1 MIRELRPQ
9 FTLATQRQNG
19 TWFGPF
25 LSPSCFVQH
34 DSLFFMVISSCLSP
48 SHFSK
53 SRIETGAFPPSPYQN
68 LLPFVV
74 SVVVVVV
81 GLFVVV
87 GFVSAVTSVD
97 LFVVSVVSAVVVF
110 GLVAAAAFSA
120 CAADH
125 FLVEDLL
132 EAEAA
137 DDAFG
142 ALLGLLLRL
151 RGLLE

>member
-1 MIRELRPQ
+1 M
-9 FTLATQRQNG
+9 
-19 TWFGPF
+19 GPGLGHFF
-25 LSPSCFVQH
+25 LLPALSSTI
-34 DSLFFMVISSCLSP
+34 LFFLWSSLPVCPP

-53 SRIETGAFPPSPYQN
+53 SRIETGAFPPPPYQN